1 MFPKLYVGPMSREV
15 IDAAISAELPIGLI
29 PSRRQVDYNSG
40 YVLQSDGFT
49 RYVRRKTPKIIL
61 QRDHGGPKQG
71 ARDDDGIESLV
82 EDCRNKFEL
91 IHIDPWKKFKDI
103 DAAAGSTTHLIST
116 ALEANKSCLFEVGTE
131 EAIRKYS
138 PLELEYFLNKLKNDL
153 GEKFNSIKF
162 AVIQS
167 GVGLMGV
174 SNIGNFDEQRCKD
187 MISVCK
193 DFNLLSKEHNGDY
206 LQPDLIKRR
215 FELGLD
221 GINIAPELAVEQ
233 TREVVKQIKNKKLAY
248 ELFNACLKYKFWV
261 KWLPEGFEAEDE
273 YSRRLLVEVSCH
285 YIYQSPEFKDIC
297 HRSGVDIRSTIPKL
311 EDKIKSLH
319 ESCCVPNRNDRG

>member
-116 ALEANKSCLFEVGTE
+116 A
-131 EAIRKYS
+131 
-138 PLELEYFLNKLKNDL
+138 LEYFLNKLKNDL

-285 YIYQSPEFKDIC
+285 YIHKSPEFKDIC
-297 HRSGVDIRSTIPKL
+297 YRSGVDL
-311 EDKIKSLH
+311 
-319 ESCCVPNRNDRG
+319 SCCVPNRNDRG

>member
-1 MFPKLYVGPMSREV
+1 MKSLLIVLGNQLFDKNNHPKEISHIFMCEDFDLCTYEKHHKKKISFFLTSMREYRDEMS
-15 IDAAISAELPIGLI
+15 
-29 PSRRQVDYNSG
+29 NSG

-103 DAAAGSTTHLIST
+103 DAAASSTTHLIST

-187 MISVCK
+187 MISV
-193 DFNLLSKEHNGDY
+193 
-206 LQPDLIKRR
+206 
-215 FELGLD
+215 
-221 GINIAPELAVEQ
+221 
-233 TREVVKQIKNKKLAY
+233 
-248 ELFNACLKYKFWV
+248 
-261 KWLPEGFEAEDE
+261 
-273 YSRRLLVEVSCH
+273 
-285 YIYQSPEFKDIC
+285 
-297 HRSGVDIRSTIPKL
+297 
-311 EDKIKSLH
+311 
-319 ESCCVPNRNDRG
+319 